1 MREEAS
7 RQRSAGI
14 CGTDEL
20 LEMEGMMDD
29 DRVDDDEVDQ
39 IHVQDVKVWLV
50 SEEFNHQQ

>member
-1 MREEAS
+1 MEKGVS

-29 DRVDDDEVDQ
+29 DRADDDEVDQ
-39 IHVQDVKVWLV
+39 VHVEDVKVWLV